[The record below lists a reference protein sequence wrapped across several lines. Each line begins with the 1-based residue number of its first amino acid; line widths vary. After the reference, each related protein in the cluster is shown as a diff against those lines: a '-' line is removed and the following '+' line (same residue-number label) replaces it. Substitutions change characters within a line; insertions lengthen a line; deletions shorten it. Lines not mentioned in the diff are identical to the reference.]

1 MNFIEL
7 ERSLRQLR
15 LGGMAATLQTR
26 LRQAQAEPMA
36 PIDLVASLV
45 ADELNLR
52 GERLIERRRK
62 QAAFRD
68 PHNTLDNFDF
78 SFNPKMNRSLVF
90 DLATAGFI
98 GRREDALFLGPGGA
112 GKSHL
117 AQAIGQAAIQ
127 QGYRVLYRETHVLLD
142 DLAESIAEGTRKE
155 FMETLTTV
163 PLLIIDDFGMRKLP
177 LTAAEDLLEI
187 VMRRYERAS
196 TLLTSNRPVED
207 WGKLLGDVAAV
218 TAMLDRLLHHGHILK
233 CGPRSWR
240 TKAAATNV
248 AVAALPANAT
258 QEAS

>member
-1 MNFIEL
+1 MNLIEL
-7 ERSLRQLR
+7 QRALGQLR
-15 LGGMAATLQTR
+15 LGGMAMVLETR
-26 LRQAQAEPMA
+26 LRQAQTEAMA
-36 PIDLVASLV
+36 PIDLISCLV
-45 ADELNLR
+45 TDELTR
-52 GERLIERRRK
+52 RSDRLLERRRK

-68 PHNTLDNFDF
+68 PQRTLDNFDF

-90 DLATAGFI
+90 DLATCAFI
-98 GRREDALFLGPGGA
+98 GKREDALFLGPGGT

-142 DLAESIAEGTRKE
+142 DLAEAVADGTRKE
-155 FMETLTTV
+155 FMDGLTTV

-177 LTAAEDLLEI
+177 MTAAEDLLEI

-218 TAMLDRLLHHGHILK
+218 SAMLDRLLHHGHILK

-240 TKAAATNV
+240 TKSG
-248 AVAALPANAT
+248 
-258 QEAS
+258 ASGQ